1 MMMSRSA
8 APPPLVDYIA
18 TTALLALTVAIA
30 LYAAGRVFRRGLLNA
45 GAPPRLREMLAWAR
59 NS

>member
-18 TTALLALTVAIA
+18 TTALLAVTVAIA
-30 LYAAGRVFRRGLLNA
+30 LVAAGKVFRCGLLNA
-45 GAPPRLREMLAWAR
+45 GAPPRLKEMLAWAR
-59 NS
+59 NA